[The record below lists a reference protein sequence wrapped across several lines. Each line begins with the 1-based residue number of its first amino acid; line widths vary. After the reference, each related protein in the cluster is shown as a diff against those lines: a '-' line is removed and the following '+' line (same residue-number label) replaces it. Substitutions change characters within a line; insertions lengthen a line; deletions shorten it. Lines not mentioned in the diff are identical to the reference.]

1 MKVKLPGNP
10 WTSSLIYKSHLSEA
24 AVSVRLRAETVQW
37 ALAGQ
42 PPRGTGHCGCQGPG
56 EVSVIMANSL
66 VLGYRS
72 PWKEVG

>member
-42 PPRGTGHCGCQGPG
+42 PPRGKIGRAH
-56 EVSVIMANSL
+56 V
-66 VLGYRS
+66 
-72 PWKEVG
+72 